1 MISSMKRME
10 YIISAL
16 PQSLLR
22 SLLVD
27 ISDKQDRIYVVQNQ
41 MSDNWWVPFLINSDG
56 AFFLINSRV
65 YGRTSNLPTCIIQIF
80 VL

>member
-1 MISSMKRME
+1 MISSMKRRE

-41 MSDNWWVPFLINSDG
+41 MSDN
-56 AFFLINSRV
+56 
-65 YGRTSNLPTCIIQIF
+65 
-80 VL
+80 